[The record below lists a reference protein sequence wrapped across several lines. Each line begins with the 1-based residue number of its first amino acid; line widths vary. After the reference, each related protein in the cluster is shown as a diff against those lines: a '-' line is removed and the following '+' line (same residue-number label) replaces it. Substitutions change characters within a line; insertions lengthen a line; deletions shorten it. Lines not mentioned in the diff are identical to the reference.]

1 MFDWGPILTY
11 FMKSGSIIYFWRY
24 NNANGTRSS
33 VESFC
38 NLRGLFHLN
47 LKV

>member
-24 NNANGTRSS
+24 NNANGKA
-33 VESFC
+33 
-38 NLRGLFHLN
+38 LKA
-47 LKV
+47 LKVFAIFVAFFI